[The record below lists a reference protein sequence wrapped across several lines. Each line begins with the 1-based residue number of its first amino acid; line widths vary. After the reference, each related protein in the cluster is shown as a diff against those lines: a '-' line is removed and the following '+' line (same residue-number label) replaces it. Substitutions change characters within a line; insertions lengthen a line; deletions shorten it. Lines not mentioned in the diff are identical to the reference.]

1 MQLRRRVDRHHRGNA
16 GCDADGLRAD
26 TGRRR
31 DAGETGQHPPDV
43 AWPFYGQPASVDLHR
58 GRSPGGQNPPGGG
71 GPAGGPTPTPAPFS
85 TGIFGEKPQIVGPIV
100 GVKLDKHTKALRK
113 WRDKEYYDEWRFV
126 AGDADND
133 VMQDPASRL
142 PPGMPRPQGPQ
153 PTPGR

>member
-1 MQLRRRVDRHHRGNA
+1 MQLRRRVDRHHRGHA
-16 GCDADGLRAD
+16 GCDADGLGTIAS
-26 TGRRR
+26 RRR
-31 DAGETGQHPPDV
+31 DAGETWQRPPDI
-43 AWPFYGQPASVDLHR
+43 AGPFDGQPASVDLHR
-58 GRSPGGQNPPGGG
+58 GRTGQNPPGGG

-133 VMQDPASRL
+133 VMQDPANK
-142 PPGMPRPQGPQ
+142 PPVFI
-153 PTPGR
+153 PTPRK